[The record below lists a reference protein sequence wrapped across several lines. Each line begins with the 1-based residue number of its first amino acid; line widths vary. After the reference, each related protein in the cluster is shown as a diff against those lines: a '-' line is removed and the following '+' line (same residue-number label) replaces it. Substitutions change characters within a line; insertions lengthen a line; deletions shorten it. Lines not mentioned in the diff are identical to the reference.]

1 MVALRHSRVRAEG
14 LARHRDLVPRGTYA
28 RYLPSPAEAEAEA
41 VAAAAPA
48 VAYGARSNLLASPP
62 RGPPHL
68 AWAPRARAGSDQG
81 QEGMARTFRAFAVG
95 EGDGAAEQGAA
106 CGLDPGLCDAL
117 ARIRQLLSAGPG
129 AVAAT
134 ATHPALRVQSQAQA
148 VQAHAARA

>member
-41 VAAAAPA
+41 EAAAAAAAPA
-48 VAYGARSNLLASPP
+48 VACVARSNLPASRPG
-62 RGPPHL
+62 GPPHL
-68 AWAPRARAGSDQG
+68 AWAPRARAGSDKG

-95 EGDGAAEQGAA
+95 EGDGAPTDQGVA

-129 AVAAT
+129 AVATT
-134 ATHPALRVQSQAQA
+134 APALRVQSQARQT
-148 VQAHAARA
+148 HAARA